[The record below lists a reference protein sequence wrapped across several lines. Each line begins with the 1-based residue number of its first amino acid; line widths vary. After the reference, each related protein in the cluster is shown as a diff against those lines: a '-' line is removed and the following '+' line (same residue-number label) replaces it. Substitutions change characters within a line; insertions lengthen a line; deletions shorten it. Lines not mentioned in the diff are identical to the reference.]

1 MHMYYGQDVRVVV
14 TARAVWLRCSGMHT
28 ASSPHTHDAC
38 SILLWR
44 VFGQIQIF
52 FVRVF
57 VYVMLRMDVAVDF

>member
-1 MHMYYGQDVRVVV
+1 MHIYYGHDVRVVS
-14 TARAVWLRCSGMHT
+14 TARAVWLRCCVMHT

-38 SILLWR
+38 SILLWG

-57 VYVMLRMDVAVDF
+57 LYVMLRLICGVI